1 MRTEFQL
8 GKMERVLELDGGDG
22 LRNNENVLDATE
34 LYTYKELRW

>member
-22 LRNNENVLDATE
+22 CATMR
-34 LYTYKELRW
+34 LSLMPLNCILIKG